1 MFRIGL
7 DRDISNSI
15 AIRYTYYMRNA
26 IVNAHFGTDVAT
38 RCSIHISSHWSWQW
52 CQPGSMHICIETQQA
67 YIYSDGALRARK
79 YSLALWRGSFA
90 VCPKSIRAKRLVVR
104 VLVAR
109 TSEMWVYFMFV
120 HRVWGLC
127 WLVGGL
133 WLKCEA
139 PRLAI
144 NLPNKSTSWP
154 ICVRCCLILLHMD
167 VCMYLKGKD
176 HFDFY
181 TCRFVCGA
189 SAQRFYIVF
198 AHSTGTADVQQQIRN
213 TPWSA
218 INDGWCLRNVGRSSI
233 GRKCMVNIVNSLNRK
248 TYNYS

>member
-144 NLPNKSTSWP
+144 NLPNKNTSWP

-167 VCMYLKGKD
+167 VCTLREKTTLISIHADLFVVRTPKD
-176 HFDFY
+176 F
-181 TCRFVCGA
+181 TL
-189 SAQRFYIVF
+189 
-198 AHSTGTADVQQQIRN
+198 
-213 TPWSA
+213 
-218 INDGWCLRNVGRSSI
+218 CLRIPQV
-233 GRKCMVNIVNSLNRK
+233 LQ
-248 TYNYS
+248 TYNNKYGIHHDRPSTTGDV